1 MKHKDSMKKSRT
13 GEHTEMNDVLLRKLA
28 KDAAGTRKH
37 VPPVWQ
43 FYDEELEKFARLIIS
58 ECANALV
65 DNELYN
71 RHIAAAWREHFG
83 VE

>member
-1 MKHKDSMKKSRT
+1 
-13 GEHTEMNDVLLRKLA
+13 MNESVLRKLA
-28 KDAAGTRKH
+28 EQALGTRKH

-43 FYDEELEKFARLIIS
+43 FYDEELEKYTRLVIS

-71 RHIAAAWREHFG
+71 RHIGHAWREHFG
-83 VE
+83 IE